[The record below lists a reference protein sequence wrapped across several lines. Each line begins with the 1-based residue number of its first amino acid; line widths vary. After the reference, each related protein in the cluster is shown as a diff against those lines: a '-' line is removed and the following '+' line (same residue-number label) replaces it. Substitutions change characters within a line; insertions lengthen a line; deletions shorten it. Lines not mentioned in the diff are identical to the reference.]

1 MKVEYDDLFNGV
13 ANDMGVDPANF
24 IDGVLAHLQVYYCD
38 PNFGL
43 QIKVEVSNSL
53 TL

>member
-13 ANDMGVDPANF
+13 ANEMGVDPANF

-43 QIKVEVSNSL
+43 QIKVEVSQYS
-53 TL
+53 